1 MTRTLEEWL
10 DYIEQQHP
18 KSIELGLDRVRE
30 VATRLRLGK
39 PAKQVIT
46 VGGTNGKGSTV
57 AFIEAI
63 ARVAGLKVGT
73 YTSPH
78 LLRYNERVRIDG
90 REVSDAELVA
100 AFEVV
105 EAARFGVSPIG
116 SGVGVQ
122 QSSTSDDA
130 TIDPGQSWERLP
142 AARSVSA
149 SGHERKQELAA
160 GSGSHAVLGAQAGAV
175 PLTYFEF
182 GTLAALWLF
191 QQSDLDLAV
200 LEVGLGGRL
209 DAVNLVDA
217 DVAVI
222 TTVDI
227 DHVDWL
233 GNDRESIGFEKAGI
247 ARAWKPLVLGE
258 IDSPSSVLRHA
269 YAIGANAI
277 RLGSD
282 FFHEPVDAAHWRW
295 RDAGFGIEL
304 PIPALAAPVQRA
316 NAATAIAALRALDI
330 DLPDSALVSGVES
343 ATLPGRLQRFS
354 AVGTPV
360 IVDVG
365 HNPQAAREL
374 AAWLRGE
381 PASGRTLAVFA
392 ALADKDVEG
401 IVSALEDAVSQ
412 WFLAGLESVAGRGQ
426 SVDEFAARLANTA
439 AAAGSRHAS
448 VSVALHAA
456 QAQAEAGDRIL
467 VFGSFHTVA
476 EALAVLHSG
485 Q

>member
-1 MTRTLEEWL
+1 MMHTLQEWL
-10 DYIEQQHP
+10 DYIERQHP
-18 KSIELGLDRVRE
+18 KSIELGLERVRE
-30 VATRLRLGK
+30 AATRLRLGK

-63 ARVAGLKVGT
+63 SRAGGLKVGA

-78 LLRYNERVRIDG
+78 LLRYNERVRIEG
-90 REVSDAELVA
+90 REAGDAELVA
-100 AFEVV
+100 AFEAV
-105 EAARFGVSPIG
+105 EAARLGVPSIVN
-116 SGVGVQ
+116 GV
-122 QSSTSDDA
+122 
-130 TIDPGQSWERLP
+130 E
-142 AARSVSA
+142 
-149 SGHERKQELAA
+149 
-160 GSGSHAVLGAQAGAV
+160 AQTGAV

-182 GTLAALWLF
+182 GTLAALHLF
-191 QQSDLDLAV
+191 QQSDLDLVV

-282 FFHEPVDAAHWRW
+282 YFHEPVDASHWRW
-295 RDAGFGIEL
+295 RDAGFEIEL
-304 PIPALAAPVQRA
+304 PNPALAAPVQRA

-330 DLPDSALVSGVES
+330 ELPDSALAGGVES
-343 ATLPGRLQRFS
+343 ATLPGRLQRFD
-354 AVGTPV
+354 AGGMPV

-381 PASGRTLAVFA
+381 PVDGRTLAVFA
-392 ALADKDVEG
+392 ALADKDVEN
-401 IVSALEDAVSQ
+401 IVAALEEVVSQ
-412 WFLAGLESVAGRGQ
+412 WFLAGLETVAGRGQ
-426 SVDEFAARLANTA
+426 SVDGFAARLAGTA

-448 VSVALHAA
+448 VPAALHAA
-456 QAQAEAGDRIL
+456 QAQAKAGDRIL

-476 EALAVLHSG
+476 EALSALHSG

>member
-1 MTRTLEEWL
+1 MARTLAEWL

-18 KSIELGLDRVRE
+18 QSIELGLDRVRE
-30 VATRLRLGK
+30 VATRLHLEK
-39 PAKQVIT
+39 PAKHVVI

-63 ARVAGLKVGT
+63 ARAAGLKVGA

-90 REVSDAELVA
+90 REAGDAELVA
-100 AFEVV
+100 AFEAV
-105 EAARFGVSPIG
+105 EAARLLLTSPPGRGRREAPGEGKPLQI
-116 SGVGVQ
+116 SEMV
-122 QSSTSDDA
+122 A
-130 TIDPGQSWERLP
+130 TDKSFPHP
-142 AARSVSA
+142 P
-149 SGHERKQELAA
+149 SGHLLPEGE
-160 GSGSHAVLGAQAGAV
+160 GNSI

-182 GTLAALWLF
+182 GTLAALHLF
-191 QQSDLDLAV
+191 QQSGLDLAV

-282 FFHEPVDAAHWRW
+282 FFHDAVDESHWRW
-295 RDAGFGIEL
+295 RDAGFEIEL
-304 PIPALAAPVQRA
+304 PNPALAAPVQRA
-316 NAATAIAALRALDI
+316 NAATAIAALRALEI
-330 DLPDSALVSGVES
+330 ELPDSALATGVAA
-343 ATLPGRLQRFS
+343 ATLPGRLQRFD
-354 AVGTPV
+354 AAGTPV

-365 HNPQAAREL
+365 HNPQAACEL

-401 IVSALEDAVSQ
+401 IVAALENVVSQ
-412 WFLAGLESVAGRGQ
+412 WFLAGLASVAGRGQ
-426 SVDEFAARLANTA
+426 SVDEFATRLASTA

-448 VSVALHAA
+448 VSAALDAA
-456 QAQAEAGDRIL
+456 QAQAKAGDRIL

-476 EALAVLHSG
+476 EAMAALHSG
-485 Q
+485 H

>member
-1 MTRTLEEWL
+1 MSRTLKDWL
-10 DYIEQQHP
+10 DYIEQQHA
-18 KSIELGLDRVRE
+18 KSIDLGLDRVRE
-30 VATRLRLGK
+30 VANRLALGK
-39 PAKQVIT
+39 PAKHVII

-63 ARVAGLKVGT
+63 ARAAGLKVGT

-90 REVSDAELVA
+90 EEASDAQLVS
-100 AFEVV
+100 AFEAV
-105 EAARFGVSPIG
+105 EAARLSLLP
-116 SGVGVQ
+116 
-122 QSSTSDDA
+122 
-130 TIDPGQSWERLP
+130 PGE
-142 AARSVSA
+142 
-149 SGHERKQELAA
+149 GN
-160 GSGSHAVLGAQAGAV
+160 GT

-191 QQSDLDLAV
+191 QQSDLDLVV

-209 DAVNLVDA
+209 DAVNIVDP

-233 GNDRESIGFEKAGI
+233 GSDRETIGHEKAGI

-282 FFHEPVDAAHWRW
+282 FFHEPVGETHWRW
-295 RDAGFGIEL
+295 RDAGFEIEL
-304 PIPALAAPVQRA
+304 PLPALAAPIQRA
-316 NAATAIAALRALDI
+316 NAATAIAALQALDVEI
-330 DLPDSALVSGVES
+330 PSSAFAQGVAS
-343 ATLPGRLQRFS
+343 AAVPGRLQHFRHQG
-354 AVGTPV
+354 VPV

-374 AAWLRGE
+374 AAWLRAT
-381 PASGRTLAVFA
+381 PVAGRTLGVFA
-392 ALADKDVEG
+392 ALADKDVVG
-401 IVSALEDAVSQ
+401 VVAALEADIAC
-412 WFLAGLESVAGRGQ
+412 WFIAGLEAAGARGQ
-426 SVDEFAARLANTA
+426 GVDAFAAQLHDTA
-439 AAAGSRHAS
+439 AAPGARHATVQEALQAAHAQAGS
-448 VSVALHAA
+448 
-456 QAQAEAGDRIL
+456 GDRVL

-476 EALAVLHSG
+476 QALAILHSG